1 MSNQTINTSTTQA
14 PYPYNGTKEIES
26 KRLSILSELYDKNSV
41 SILSKH
47 LANGMKVLELGSGSG
62 NIAACIAKAVGEN
75 GSYHGIE
82 CSEDR
87 VQEANDLLVGQNNI
101 QISHSNALELIQTL
115 ESNSFDVIYFRW
127 FLWTV
132 SEDNRQQFL
141 QTLFKLLKQ
150 GGVIIAEEADM
161 LTMSCEPS
169 HPSMSRYFELTQSRC
184 QTGNHSMQLGLI
196 FPELFK
202 QVNPTAT
209 HVSTE
214 IFQPKATTTNTKLL
228 PYYCIKSTESS
239 LCDAGATP
247 EELNRICEEILQ
259 VAENPKYKFK
269 ATTNHITVFTK

>member
-1 MSNQTINTSTTQA
+1 MSNATINTSTTQA
-14 PYPYNGTKEIES
+14 AYPYIGAKEIES
-26 KRLSILSELYDKNSV
+26 KRLSILSELYDKNSF

-47 LANGMKVLELGSGSG
+47 LSSGMKVLELGSGSG
-62 NIAACIAKAVGEN
+62 NIAASIAKAVGEN
-75 GSYHGIE
+75 GSYYGIE

-87 VQEANDLLVGQNNI
+87 IQEANDLLVGLNNI
-101 QISHSNALELIQTL
+101 QISHGNALELIETL

-132 SEDNRQQFL
+132 PEVNRQQFL

-169 HPSMSRYFELTQSRC
+169 HPSMSRYIKLTQSRC
-184 QTGNHSMQLGLI
+184 ETGNHSMQLGLS

-202 QVNPTAT
+202 QANPTAI

-214 IFQPKATTTNTKLL
+214 KFQPTATTTNTKLL

-239 LCDAGATP
+239 LCDAGATV
-247 EELNRICEEILQ
+247 EELRKIGDELLQ
-259 VAENPKYKFK
+259 VAEDPKYIFNST
-269 ATTNHITVFTK
+269 ANYISVYTK